1 MLYEFLLKNQE
12 EVLAMTEKKSL
23 ELAGVR
29 PSSDQLKRGLPI
41 FYEQLLTVLKEE
53 IRSPRGDLKKE
64 KGRMA
69 QAATDNNEEA
79 MVDASGRPGEA
90 GLAKSAGSHGKELL
104 RLGYT
109 LSHVVH
115 AYGSMCQSITEL
127 ATKKEIRITPDEF
140 HDLNRCLDVAIAG
153 AVTEYQ
159 ALRNT
164 EVSSREVEHLGFLAH
179 ELRNALGTVTMSL
192 GLIKDGTVG
201 FGGNV
206 GQVLDR
212 GLKLIAQLIDNSLTE
227 VRLRVDPVVHIE
239 SINLLELIDQ
249 IILTAGIEAQSK
261 KLSLET
267 QVDPDLLFKADRQL
281 IHSAMSNLIQ
291 NAIKYTHDGG
301 KIILRGKSVDGNV
314 VTEVEDECGGLTDSK
329 VDLFKPFVQQNEN
342 RKGLGLGLTIAHRAV
357 MLNHGTID
365 VSNILGKGCIF
376 KITLPK

>member
-1 MLYEFLLKNQE
+1 M
-12 EVLAMTEKKSL
+12 
-23 ELAGVR
+23 
-29 PSSDQLKRGLPI
+29 
-41 FYEQLLTVLKEE
+41 
-53 IRSPRGDLKKE
+53 
-64 KGRMA
+64 
-69 QAATDNNEEA
+69 
-79 MVDASGRPGEA
+79 
-90 GLAKSAGSHGKELL
+90 

-140 HDLNRCLDVAIAG
+140 HNLNRCLDVAIAG

-192 GLIKDGTVG
+192 GLIRDGTVG

-212 GLKLIAQLIDNSLTE
+212 GLKLISQLIDNSLTE
-227 VRLRVDPVVHIE
+227 VRLRVDPIVHIE

-249 IILTAGIEAQSK
+249 IVLTAGIEAQSK
-261 KLSLET
+261 KQSLET
-267 QVDPDLLFKADRQL
+267 QVDPDLVFKADRQL
-281 IHSAMSNLIQ
+281 VHSAISNLIQ

-301 KIILRGKSVDGNV
+301 KIILRGKTVEGNLV
-314 VTEVEDECGGLTDSK
+314 IEVEDECGGLTDRN

-342 RKGLGLGLTIAHRAV
+342 RKGLGLGLTIAQRAV
-357 MLNHGTID
+357 LLNHGTID
-365 VSNILGKGCIF
+365 VSNIPGKGCIF